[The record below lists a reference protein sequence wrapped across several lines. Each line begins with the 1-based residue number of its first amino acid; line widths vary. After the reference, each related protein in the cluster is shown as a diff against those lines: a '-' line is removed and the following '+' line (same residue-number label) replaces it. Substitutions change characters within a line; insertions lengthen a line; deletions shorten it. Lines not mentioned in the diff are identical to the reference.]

1 MKTHFTR
8 LLQLCHRFRIPKA
21 VVASVLLGVAILI
34 FYFISVNPDP
44 ATVNSISVQQSHS
57 MLQTTNRS
65 LLDIYNGLI
74 IASTESPYVIDPINI
89 TSSDMSLSI
98 SKFRVRNFT
107 AFNLTHNGDMKH
119 IYTISNQ
126 YPFREVRDFQCI
138 PTSTVP
144 SFTICVYSI
153 QEDVYISGSL
163 RQSGTWDLD
172 QTILVQGALNRFPD
186 AMFVDVGANIG
197 YFSLLA
203 RAMGRAVIAIEPTH
217 ANFLRL
223 QEGVVRNKFSDNIL
237 LLKYAISDERTTV
250 IMGKDDH
257 NQGGIAVAKEIRG
270 FTNNS
275 LSVEAITLNDLAR
288 IILSREIII
297 KMDIEGYECKAIH
310 SSMEFL
316 QKFKVR
322 YIFMEWLIMPQNQD
336 KKDTPCPK
344 AKILHM
350 LANIFSLGMKPF
362 SFHGLE
368 LDITNSGSWRTNDV
382 YWKPDDSPNLI

>member
-1 MKTHFTR
+1 METNGGEDVLPEELASVYLQENTTKMTTHFKQ
-8 LLQLCHRFRIPKA
+8 LLKLCRRFRKLKA
-21 VVASVLLGVAILI
+21 VVTSVLLGMAILI
-34 FYFISVNPDP
+34 FYFIRVKPDP
-44 ATVNSISVQQSHS
+44 ATNNIILVQQSHS
-57 MLQTTNRS
+57 KLQTTS
-65 LLDIYNGLI
+65 KTFLEIYKGL
-74 IASTESPYVIDPINI
+74 IASTESPYVPDSIHK
-89 TSSDMSLSI
+89 TSSDMSHTIIEDNSNSEL
-98 SKFRVRNFT
+98 RLRNFT

-119 IYTISNQ
+119 IYTISKQ

-138 PTSTVP
+138 PTSTIP
-144 SFTICVYSI
+144 SFVICVYSI

-172 QTILVQGALNRFPD
+172 QTRLVQGALNRFPD

-203 RAMGRAVIAIEPTH
+203 RAMGRAVIAIEPTY

-288 IILSREIII
+288 IILSR
-297 KMDIEGYECKAIH
+297 
-310 SSMEFL
+310 
-316 QKFKVR
+316 R
-322 YIFMEWLIMPQNQD
+322 
-336 KKDTPCPK
+336 
-344 AKILHM
+344 
-350 LANIFSLGMKPF
+350 SL
-362 SFHGLE
+362 SRW
-368 LDITNSGSWRTNDV
+368 T
-382 YWKPDDSPNLI
+382 